1 MTPENTTATEERQP
15 LTPRQ
20 KEAYDFICRTA
31 GMWGP
36 AVREIA
42 AGIGVSSPN
51 AVAGL
56 LKRLERKGY
65 ITIEAGKS
73 RGIRVKA

>member
-1 MTPENTTATEERQP
+1 MATENVSVTEEREP

-20 KEAYDFICRTA
+20 KDAYDFICRTA

-65 ITIEAGKS
+65 ITIEPGQT
-73 RGIRVKA
+73 RGIRVRT

>member
-1 MTPENTTATEERQP
+1 MATENVSVTEEREP

-20 KEAYDFICRTA
+20 KDAYDFICRTA

-65 ITIEAGKS
+65 ITIEPGQT

>member
-1 MTPENTTATEERQP
+1 MATENVAETEEREP

-20 KEAYDFICRTA
+20 KDAYDFICRTA

-65 ITIEAGKS
+65 ITIEPGQT

>member
-1 MTPENTTATEERQP
+1 MATENVSVTEEREP

-20 KEAYDFICRTA
+20 KDAYDFICRTA

-42 AGIGVSSPN
+42 VGIGVSSPN

-65 ITIEAGKS
+65 ITIEPGQT